1 MTFTTNKTTTKLNHL
16 EPRAHEKN
24 CVCGTCYVCAV
35 RCTVHMICPPC
46 PRLRHHLEQ
55 VARHAVVDDQ
65 VSRRPGA
72 LEERRLTCPPCPR
85 LRRRPEHE
93 GEHER
98 CPLRQTRMSNTSLL
112 FSVLQFVFL
121 FLTVPLPCSSIVL
134 RASSSVSFWNCCPAV
149 RSCVST
155 SHHGQLDLLRIEAL
169 VIQIGQVVCFFVSSP
184 AESLVLPSVLP

>member
-72 LEERRLTCPPCPR
+72 LEERRLIPPCPVFGATPSTR
-85 LRRRPEHE
+85 VSTNVAAASDAHVQHFTTFL
-93 GEHER
+93 GSSI
-98 CPLRQTRMSNTSLL
+98 CLPLPDGSPSLL
-112 FSVLQFVFL
+112 LHRSSGVLVRL
-121 FLTVPLPCSSIVL
+121 VLELLPC
-134 RASSSVSFWNCCPAV
+134 C
-149 RSCVST
+149 
-155 SHHGQLDLLRIEAL
+155 
-169 VIQIGQVVCFFVSSP
+169 
-184 AESLVLPSVLP
+184 